1 MCGRPAQVSSA
12 SERPKGGAA
21 DHGEPPHGMHPHR
34 VSASLSEKEGSVVT
48 AANHCFGHQRES
60 TRGILIG
67 GEAVL
72 RSARAGAGAGG
83 LWGRAGVHAQK
94 PFAKALRI
102 SPSERATPPS
112 LLNLKLVPR
121 TPAPGPGH
129 FINYGL
135 IVQMR
140 TRAAHAAE
148 SFAEERSL
156 LFCRVQ
162 PWPISPHATKGG
174 HDGERGA
181 SHRGPGRADDQVW
194 G

>member
-1 MCGRPAQVSSA
+1 MIIRCAAAPACGRPAQGSSA

-112 LLNLKLVPR
+112 LLNLKLLPR
-121 TPAPGPGH
+121 ACMMVKPCGRPMWGTGGA
-129 FINYGL
+129 
-135 IVQMR
+135 R
-140 TRAAHAAE
+140 CDRRE
-148 SFAEERSL
+148 SVGRGSS
-156 LFCRVQ
+156 C
-162 PWPISPHATKGG
+162 WG
-174 HDGERGA
+174 DG
-181 SHRGPGRADDQVW
+181 S
-194 G
+194 